1 MNSLP
6 DACAPEI
13 AELYNYWQSI
23 HPKEGLPGRQHFD
36 PLDVWKLSPKIWM
49 LDVMHDPLTLT
60 VRRAGMEIVDF
71 TGREVTGLDMADLFP
86 DIKSSDAWP
95 SIAKAAETGV
105 IYFRRAKIMSNPE
118 KDFIESE
125 RLYLPLAAN
134 GRDVDMFLNITVYL
148 KFR

>member
-1 MNSLP
+1 LSLLP
-6 DACAPEI
+6 QSCAPEI
-13 AELYNYWQSI
+13 LELYTYWRSI
-23 HPKEGLPGRQHFD
+23 HPKDGLPGRQHFD
-36 PLDVWKLSPKIWM
+36 PLDIWKLSAKIWM
-49 LDVMHDPLTLT
+49 LDVTHDPLTLT
-60 VRRAGMEIVDF
+60 VRRAGMEIIDF

-86 DIKSSDAWP
+86 GIKSSEAWP
-95 SIAKAAETGV
+95 AIVQAAETGV
-105 IYFRRAKIMSNPE
+105 IYYRRAKTMSNPE

>member
-1 MNSLP
+1 M
-6 DACAPEI
+6 
-13 AELYNYWQSI
+13 

-36 PLDVWKLSPKIWM
+36 P

-86 DIKSSDAWP
+86 GIKSSDAWP

-105 IYFRRAKIMSNPE
+105 IYFRRAKTMSNPE